1 MAKRILVPLDG
12 TEEAEAGLD
21 LIADAARGGGAV
33 VRLLRVMP
41 MPENICDLDGHI
53 LAYADQ
59 EGARLEAEAMDYLS
73 CAAVRFDGATVE
85 AAVRFGEPVPE
96 ILLEAE
102 TFAADLIAM
111 TARRTCSLTR
121 LMLGTTADQVTRR
134 VDIPVVLYRAAARR
148 S

>member
-12 TEEAEAGLD
+12 TDEAEAGLD

-33 VRLLRVMP
+33 VRLLRIAP
-41 MPENICDLDGHI
+41 LPESVADLDGHI

-59 EGARLEAEAMDYLS
+59 ERARLEAESMDYLN
-73 CAAVRFDGATVE
+73 CAAMRFDGATVE
-85 AAVRFGEPVPE
+85 LAVRLGESVPE
-96 ILLEAE
+96 ILLDAE
-102 TFAADLIAM
+102 EFGADLIAM

-121 LMLGTTADQVTRR
+121 LVLGTTADQVTRR
-134 VDIPVVLYRAAARR
+134 ADVPVVLYRAASRR